1 MNKLQMTKTGYR
13 VSLELRD
20 EDMEEI
26 VCQILDETMVRLRE
40 SITTLKR
47 KRARKA
53 HEQEDLDYNTAILAH
68 CAAVYDYYGGN
79 LKGRH
84 RE

>member
-20 EDMEEI
+20 EDIEEI

-47 KRARKA
+47 KRARKPY
-53 HEQEDLDYNTAILAH
+53 EQEDLDHHTAMLAH